1 MPTHLFIVNRLHP
14 DLYEDLRKRFASDP
28 NVKVTLDRRLGARRM
43 RTAPAAAE
51 RRRAERRSRPEVDQ
65 KLQTASHTM
74 IVSGS
79 SEAASLRE
87 AREWVEGLHDRV
99 GAIRDVLDS
108 CDRLRREVET
118 IKQAHERLRSDVD
131 QAKRELEDIDSAFAR
146 ALARANNILSRLRG
160 GSPQGP
166 TG

>member
-1 MPTHLFIVNRLHP
+1 
-14 DLYEDLRKRFASDP
+14 
-28 NVKVTLDRRLGARRM
+28 
-43 RTAPAAAE
+43 
-51 RRRAERRSRPEVDQ
+51 
-65 KLQTASHTM
+65 M

-108 CDRLRREVET
+108 YDRLRREVET

-146 ALARANNILSRLRG
+146 ALARANDILSRLRG

>member
-14 DLYEDLRKRFASDP
+14 DLYEDLRKRFACDQ
-28 NVKVTLDRRLGARRM
+28 NVGVILDRRLVARRM

-74 IVSGS
+74 IVSGP

-87 AREWVEGLHDRV
+87 AREWIEGIHDRV
-99 GAIRDVLDS
+99 GAIREVLDS
-108 CDRLRREVET
+108 HDRLRREAET
-118 IKQAHERLRSDVD
+118 IRQAHERLRSDVD
-131 QAKRELEDIDSAFAR
+131 QAKRELEDIASAFAR
-146 ALARANNILSRLRG
+146 ALALANNILSRLRG
-160 GSPQGP
+160 GSTQGP

>member
-14 DLYEDLRKRFASDP
+14 DLCEDLRKRFASDT
-28 NVKVTLDRRLGARRM
+28 NVKVILDRRLGARRM

-79 SEAASLRE
+79 SEAANLRE
-87 AREWVEGLHDRV
+87 AREWVEGIHDRV
-99 GAIRDVLDS
+99 GAIREVLDS
-108 CDRLRREVET
+108 YDRLRREVET
-118 IKQAHERLRSDVD
+118 IKQAHARLRSDVD

-146 ALARANNILSRLRG
+146 ALALANDILSRLRKG
-160 GSPQGP
+160 ATQGP

>member
-1 MPTHLFIVNRLHP
+1 
-14 DLYEDLRKRFASDP
+14 
-28 NVKVTLDRRLGARRM
+28 M

-87 AREWVEGLHDRV
+87 AREWIEGIHDRV
-99 GAIRDVLDS
+99 GAIRDVLDRH
-108 CDRLRREVET
+108 DRLRREAET
-118 IKQAHERLRSDVD
+118 SKQAHERLRSEVD
-131 QAKRELEDIDSAFAR
+131 QARRELEDIDSAFAR
-146 ALARANNILSRLRG
+146 ALALANDLLSRLRG
-160 GSPQGP
+160 GSTQGP

>member
-87 AREWVEGLHDRV
+87 AREWVEGIHDRV

-108 CDRLRREVET
+108 YDRLRREAEA

-131 QAKRELEDIDSAFAR
+131 QAKQELEDIDSAFAR
-146 ALARANNILSRLRG
+146 ALALANDILSRLRG
-160 GSPQGP
+160 GSTQSP